1 MEYRMTIY
9 PDLDCNADK
18 SKAFLFDTL
27 AEMDAAKNCAADLL
41 LFVQDDLFVMRD
53 CSNIFICEQK
63 INGEWEQMSDS

>member
-18 SKAFLFDTL
+18 SKKFPFDTL

-41 LFVQDDLFVMRD
+41 LFVPDDLFMMRD
-53 CSNIFICEQK
+53 CSNLFICEQK
-63 INGEWEQMSDS
+63 I